1 MLSMYWEMFKVH
13 CSLKSE
19 KGQGMVEY
27 ALILALVAVVAIA
40 LLTEIGTQIQGTFT
54 SVVNSL
60 RGAAGA
66 GGGGT

>member
-27 ALILALVAVVAIA
+27 SLILALVAIAAIVM
-40 LLTEIGTQIQGTFT
+40 LTNLGSQIQATFS
-54 SVVNSL
+54 SVVDSL
-60 RGAAGA
+60 TNARPVSGAN
-66 GGGGT
+66 